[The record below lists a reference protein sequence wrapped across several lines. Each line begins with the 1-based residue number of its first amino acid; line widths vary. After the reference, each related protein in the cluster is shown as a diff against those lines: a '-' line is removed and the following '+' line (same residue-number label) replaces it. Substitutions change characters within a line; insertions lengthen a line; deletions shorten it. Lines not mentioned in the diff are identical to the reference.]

1 MFPIVKSS
9 IELFHGIVRN
19 GLKPLVLQ
27 QKKTFFSFKQE
38 IVWNINDESSLMI
51 IDKEYNNY

>member
-27 QKKTFFSFKQE
+27 QKKNFFFSFKQE
-38 IVWNINDESSLMI
+38 IVWNINDESSSMI
-51 IDKEYNNY
+51 MDKE